1 MAGLFVPGEHEVLF
15 GSLRRLDD
23 VADFI
28 DPAAGYDLSP
38 TTDDSPYFFK
48 LDFGT
53 PPAIRQAF
61 LGSIALAA
69 LFFTAALAYPVEGP
83 APALR
88 WPVMVVYI
96 ALIGL
101 GFLLIEIPL
110 IQRLQLL
117 LGYPILTLSVTLGT
131 ILLASGLGSFI
142 SQRWEKGSLVGRV
155 AAAGLI
161 IAFIGLLY
169 RYFLPPLVE
178 ALLPL
183 GMVPRVLAALGLSA
197 LIGLP
202 MGIPFP
208 SAIRLAGPPRQRVA
222 LIWAVNGA
230 FSVLGSV
237 SAVIIS
243 MNGGFSWALLAG
255 AACYLILSGLVWML
269 FPGGTTPE

>member
-1 MAGLFVPGEHEVLF
+1 
-15 GSLRRLDD
+15 LDD

-53 PPAIRQAF
+53 PPAIWQAF
-61 LGSIALAA
+61 VGSIALAA
-69 LFFTAALAYPVEGP
+69 LFFTVALAYPVEGP
-83 APALR
+83 ASALR

-142 SQRWEKGSLVGRV
+142 SQRWEKGSLVG
-155 AAAGLI
+155 
-161 IAFIGLLY
+161 
-169 RYFLPPLVE
+169 LVE